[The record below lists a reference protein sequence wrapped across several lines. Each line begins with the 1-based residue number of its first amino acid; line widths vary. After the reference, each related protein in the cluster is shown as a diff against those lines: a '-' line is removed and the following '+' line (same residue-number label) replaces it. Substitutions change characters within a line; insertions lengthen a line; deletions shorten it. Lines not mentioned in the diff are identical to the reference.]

1 MRTLRERRIGAEIL
15 RSYHSISENLGQVVP
30 LVLTHMRRQ
39 GLSRAYAADIIKAL
53 GDQWAKTK
61 SGQHTMLNAC
71 IGEGVE
77 LGGYVLQIE
86 TLPTSKLYEKSKVV
100 TLTPGAL
107 ESFVA
112 PPPPRDAPDPPRAGV
127 APPLLNAGVRPLVH
141 SAPPPASEDLRA
153 LIASGDARLAAG
165 LTYLEQ
171 KFDAAVAELTAR
183 IAKLEGADL

>member
-1 MRTLRERRIGAEIL
+1 MRTLRERRIGADTL
-15 RSYHSISENLGQVVP
+15 RSYHSVSENLSNVAA
-30 LVLTHMRRQ
+30 LVMTHMRRQ
-39 GLSRAYAADIIKAL
+39 GLSRAYAADIIKAI

-107 ESFVA
+107 ESFVT
-112 PPPPRDAPDPPRAGV
+112 PPPPRNAPEPPHAGAAAPLSRAA
-127 APPLLNAGVRPLVH
+127 APA
-141 SAPPPASEDLRA
+141 DLYD

-171 KFDAAVAELTAR
+171 KFDAAVAELSAR
-183 IAKLEGADL
+183 VAKLEGVDL